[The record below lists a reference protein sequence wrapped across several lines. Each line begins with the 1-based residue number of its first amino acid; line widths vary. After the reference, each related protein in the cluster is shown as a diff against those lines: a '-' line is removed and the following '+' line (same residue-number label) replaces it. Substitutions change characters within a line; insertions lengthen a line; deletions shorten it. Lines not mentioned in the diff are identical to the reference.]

1 MRIIDKTPYRSE
13 SGEIDVLG
21 RVQGTLKYGLTWY
34 NRIQAQDVVIA
45 LLEKQLGNNYTL
57 LRNIVLPET
66 EIDLPLILV
75 GPPGIFLINVTHER
89 GVYRA
94 RDEEWGTI
102 SGEQFVPARIN
113 QVKRTQA
120 MGRVLQVYLDRQGYK
135 GVLMVDP
142 ILMAADPGMHIDST
156 RPAVRIVLS
165 DALERFAI
173 SLNQSRLVLTPEAVS
188 TLAQT
193 ILVGRKTAAAQQA
206 APLPEVTS
214 QQPAANSAFFTQESD
229 SDGFS
234 SNAFDFS
241 FDESASGQDE
251 PTSEAQQPDQP
262 ERKPARAAAPA
273 ARPVPKS
280 KGPLGITSRQWLI
293 LGLILFAWLCLMGA
307 FAAYVYYQ
315 LYIAPF
321 AV

>member
-13 SGEIDVLG
+13 SGEIDILG

-45 LLEKQLGNNYTL
+45 MLEKQLGNNYTL

-165 DALERFAI
+165 DALERFAA
-173 SLNQSRLVLTPEAVS
+173 SLNQSRVVLTPEAVS

-193 ILVGRKTAAAQQA
+193 ILVGRKTAAAQQS

-214 QQPAANSAFFTQESD
+214 QQPAANSAFFTPESD

-234 SNAFDFS
+234 SGAFDFS
-241 FDESASGQDE
+241 FDESASGQAE
-251 PTSEAQQPDQP
+251 SAPEASQPDQP

-273 ARPVPKS
+273 AKPAPKS
-280 KGPLGITSRQWLI
+280 KGPMGITPRQWLI
-293 LGLILFAWLCLMGA
+293 LGLILAAWLCLMGV

-315 LYIAPF
+315 LYIVPF